1 MYVWHPIDDNL
12 VLMVDDVLDGDAG
25 VGADGVASELEQAEL
40 FLALEERIVR
50 NKIALQ
56 ILTMKPE
63 LYAPGFFSI
72 LPSRYVPFDGSS

>member
-25 VGADGVASELEQAEL
+25 VGADGVAAELEQAEL

-50 NKIALQ
+50 NKIAL
-56 ILTMKPE
+56 
-63 LYAPGFFSI
+63 
-72 LPSRYVPFDGSS
+72 